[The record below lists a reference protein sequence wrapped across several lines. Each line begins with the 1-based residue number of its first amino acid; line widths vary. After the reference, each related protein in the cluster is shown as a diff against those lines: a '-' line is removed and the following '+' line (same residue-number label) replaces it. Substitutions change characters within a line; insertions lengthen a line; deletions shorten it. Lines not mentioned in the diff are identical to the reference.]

1 MKIESHYVMIVGI
14 ILLAMLAVATTFYAL
29 SRPTSLRY
37 SGTVVSVEEWGF
49 TVDGHRQPALDVLI
63 TEETRLFSGRAAA
76 TAVTA
81 GDFVVILGRP
91 NDTGKIEAL
100 VVRILSDI
108 EFRR

>member
-1 MKIESHYVMIVGI
+1 MIVGI

-76 TAVTA
+76 TGVTA

-100 VVRILSDI
+100 VVRIINNS
-108 EFRR
+108 EFGR